1 MVLYNNCTVT
11 IIVCTVK
18 FTQLL
23 HTLFFKSIQFERK
36 KKIMVNVSIQLN
48 KDITTPMYLQLSSSI
63 GNLIK
68 SGKIK
73 PKEKLPPIRKLAND
87 LGVNNVTVVNAYKQL
102 EANGYI
108 KAIKGSGYYVL
119 NLEDKPTEKASSMTN
134 LEEDEFLEHEDIKL
148 MSNGQ
153 IEISSN
159 TINFASTTPDPSIFP
174 IEAFKNCL
182 NEVLDRDKGY
192 AFGYQ
197 ESNGFEPLRESLC
210 SFLEVY
216 TNITVK
222 KEYIQIVSGAQQGID
237 IIGKTLLNPGDY
249 VITENP
255 TYTGAVSVFKS
266 RGAQIVGVPINE
278 SGIDLKVLERQIIRY
293 NPKLI
298 YVMTRFQSPTTI
310 SYSKENLQGLL
321 KLSEKYGV
329 YLVEDDSLAGL
340 SFENFDES
348 PSLKSLDTKDKVIY
362 IKSFSKLLMPGL
374 RIGFIISPENL
385 SSELLKAKHSTDISS
400 SGLIQ
405 RALHLY
411 FEKGHW
417 EDHINYMKDIY
428 KEKYEA
434 MLKYLNELK
443 KYGINFTEPKGGL
456 NFWITLPQGVEATK
470 LYLECVKEDV
480 LIVPCKIFYVNNYR
494 NNDNTIRLSYAATNL
509 EEIKAGMKVLE
520 YSIIKLLNKSKSR
533 TYMSPMI

>member
-1 MVLYNNCTVT
+1 MD
-11 IIVCTVK
+11 IIP
-18 FTQLL
+18 
-23 HTLFFKSIQFERK
+23 
-36 KKIMVNVSIQLN
+36 IQLN
-48 KDITTPMYLQLSSSI
+48 KEINTPMYLQLSSSL
-63 GNLIK
+63 GELIK
-68 SGKIK
+68 SGKLK
-73 PKEKLPPIRKLAND
+73 PKEKLPAIRKLAND
-87 LGVNNVTVVNAYKQL
+87 LEVNNITVVNAYKQL
-102 EANGYI
+102 ETNGYI

-119 NLEDKPTEKASSMTN
+119 QLEEQGHEKKTTANS
-134 LEEDEFLEHEDIKL
+134 LGEDEFLEHEDIKL
-148 MSNGQ
+148 MSSGQ
-153 IEISSN
+153 IELTSS
-159 TINFASTTPDPSIFP
+159 TINFASATPDPSIFP
-174 IEAFKNCL
+174 IDAFKNCL

-210 SFLEVY
+210 NFLKFY
-216 TNITVK
+216 NNINVK

-278 SGIDLKVLERQIIRY
+278 NGIDLKVLERQIIRY

-298 YVMTRFQSPTTI
+298 YVMTRYQSPTTI
-310 SYSKENLQGLL
+310 SYSKENLEGLL
-321 KLSEKYGV
+321 KLSEKYKV
-329 YLVEDDSLAGL
+329 YIVEDDSLAGL
-340 SFENFDES
+340 SFENSHES
-348 PSLKSLDTKDKVIY
+348 PSLKSLDTMDKVIY

-374 RIGFIISPENL
+374 RIGFIVSPENL

-434 MLKYLNELK
+434 MLRELNDLK
-443 KYGINFTEPKGGL
+443 KYGVTFIEPKGGL
-456 NFWITLPQGVEATK
+456 NFWVTLPQGVEATK
-470 LYLECVKEDV
+470 LYLECAKEDV

-509 EEIKAGMKVLE
+509 EQIKTGMKVLE
-520 YSIIKLLNKSKSR
+520 ASITKILNKSKGR